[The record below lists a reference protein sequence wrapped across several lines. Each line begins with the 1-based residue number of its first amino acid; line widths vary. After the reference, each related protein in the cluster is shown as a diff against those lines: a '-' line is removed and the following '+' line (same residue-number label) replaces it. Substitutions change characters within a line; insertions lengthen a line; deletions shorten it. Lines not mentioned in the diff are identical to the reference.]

1 MLELRQLFDNKS
13 STYTYLVWDSITRDA
28 ALIDPVLNLAGRDL
42 NLISELELKLKYVLE
57 THIHADHIT
66 GSGRLRDI
74 TSAQVI
80 VHFNSHSKCADWL
93 VHEGDQ
99 IDLGNH
105 AINVIH
111 TPGHTSTDVC
121 YQIEGA
127 IFTGDALHIRGCGRT
142 DFQSGDAGQLYDS
155 ITQKLFTLPDETIV
169 YPGHDYKGLSSS
181 SIGEEKAYNLRLGG
195 NRNRNAFI
203 FIMESLNLEPPEN
216 MKQAVPENLRC
227 GLKTALNL
235 AN

>member
-1 MLELRQLFDNKS
+1 MIEQRQLFDNES
-13 STYTYLVWDSITRDA
+13 STYTYLVWDDVSRDA
-28 ALIDPVLNLAGRDL
+28 VLIDPVLDRVTRDL
-42 NLISELELKLKYVLE
+42 NLISELDLKLSHVLE
-57 THIHADHIT
+57 THIHSDHIT
-66 GSGRLRDI
+66 GSGRLRDL
-74 TSAQVI
+74 TSAKVV
-80 VHFNSHSKCADWL
+80 VHSNSRSKCADWL
-93 VHEGDQ
+93 VEEGDQ
-99 IDLGNH
+99 IRLGKH
-105 AINVIH
+105 AIRVIH

-121 YQIEGA
+121 YLIDGML
-127 IFTGDALHIRGCGRT
+127 FTGDALLIRGCGRT

-203 FIMESLNLEPPEN
+203 FIMETLDMEPPTRIE
-216 MKQAVPENLRC
+216 QVVPENLKC
-227 GLKTALNL
+227 GLKTALGW